1 MAEVATSGSART
13 FNGTLEAGM
22 RAVAVLGAAFPAAF
36 DIQRLTAYDYLLV
49 NTAQL
54 GGPDDLH
61 PAGIIHAPVSQVRR
75 AVVQSALHL
84 MMTRDLVERL
94 IEPDG
99 LRYRAG
105 ESAALFLGS
114 LESEY
119 AQALKWRAAWLV
131 QHLVAYVDAEF
142 DALMRRFF
150 DSWVVEFQAAELSL
164 GVDP

>member
-1 MAEVATSGSART
+1 MAEVAAGGPART

-49 NTAQL
+49 NTGQL

-61 PAGIIHAPVSQVRR
+61 PASIIHAPVSQVRR
-75 AVVQSALHL
+75 AVVQNALHL

-94 IEPDG
+94 VEPDG

-105 ESAALFLGS
+105 ESASLFLGS
-114 LESEY
+114 LESAY
-119 AQALKWRAAWLV
+119 AQALKSRAAWLV
-131 QHLVAYVDAEF
+131 RHLAPYADAEF

-164 GVDP
+164 GLDQ